1 MPDQFSIV
9 RSRADFKADRPYAKP
24 QLPIISAAPKI
35 FIPSKQN
42 VSSFK
47 RVRGLEISEMFKN
60 FFKFSQSTK
69 LGPLGEFFFNPK
81 G

>member
-1 MPDQFSIV
+1 
-9 RSRADFKADRPYAKP
+9 
-24 QLPIISAAPKI
+24 LPIISAAPKI